1 MPAVPR
7 FTEQSEPSASVT
19 RMRLSSPAEILAA
32 VPYLLGFT
40 PERSLVVIC
49 LRGKEVGLTMRVDID
64 AALEVREAFVARVLA
79 DGASSAVL
87 ILFDPVAGDSRR
99 PGRSLMRAIRRA
111 CEAEG
116 IRVRDAL
123 GVRDGR
129 YWSYICTDTACC
141 PPGGRAVPV
150 AGSADHSKVAAP
162 FVAIGAAPLAN
173 RPALEASIEPVTG
186 KRRTALDAAYLTALE
201 KPVSYPSLRWMEAVR
216 RYAGRDGG
224 RPARAFVT
232 AEAVQLIVGLND
244 VAVRDEVLSW
254 TAAES
259 NTGVLA
265 VLRELAPMALPPFD
279 TNVLASLAWA
289 AFAFGDGALASVAL
303 ERALAA
309 DPEHG
314 LAGLLATA
322 LDSGVTP
329 THLHQISRALG
340 GLLETHDLD
349 SA

>member
-1 MPAVPR
+1 MPAAPR
-7 FTEQSEPSASVT
+7 FAEPSEPSAAVT

-40 PERSLVVIC
+40 PESSLVLIG

-64 AALEVREAFVARVLA
+64 AALELRAAFVSRLLT
-79 DGASSAVL
+79 DGATSAVL
-87 ILFDPVAGDSRR
+87 ILFDPPPGESRR
-99 PGRSLMRAIRRA
+99 PGRSVMRAVRRA

-116 IRVRDAL
+116 IHVRDAL
-123 GVRDGR
+123 GVREGR
-129 YWSYICTDTACC
+129 YWSYLCTDTTCC

-150 AGSADHSKVAAP
+150 AGSPDHSKVAAP

-173 RPALEASIEPVTG
+173 RPALEASIVPVTG
-186 KRRTALDAAYLTALE
+186 KRRTALDAAYRDALE

-216 RYAGRDGG
+216 RYAGTEGG
-224 RPARAFVT
+224 RPARAFAT
-232 AEAVQLIVGLND
+232 SEAVRLIVGLND
-244 VAVRDEVLSW
+244 VLVRDEVLSW
-254 TAAES
+254 TAADS

-265 VLRELAPMALPPFD
+265 VLRELAPLALPPFD
-279 TNVLASLAWA
+279 TDVLAALAWA

-303 ERALAA
+303 ERALTA
-309 DPEHG
+309 DPEHT
-314 LAGLLATA
+314 LAGLLAAA

-329 THLHQISRALG
+329 TQVHEISRALG
-340 GLLETHDLD
+340 GLLAEQELD